1 MHKVLIL
8 VPFAFD
14 EKGLANRRAQQEA
27 VELGPDIQFD
37 YRPVKAGP
45 ALYDSWH
52 DYVLADLSL
61 FEAGLTAQE
70 DGYDAVCIDT
80 MSDSGVSALRSV
92 LDIPVIG
99 PGKASYLVALMLGTK
114 FSVLTQWDP
123 WMNLYRKSLQEYGLV
138 DKCASIRSI
147 NVPPDVENLL
157 GGKEEEVFPK
167 LLDAGRQCLSDGAE
181 VICLG
186 STTMHQ
192 AHSFL
197 AENLPVPVVDP
208 GPLTYKLAELSSA
221 WAHPQPRRVSQ
232 AERLEGRDDA
242 RDARGCGRRR
252 TGTCWLASTFL
263 HSALVSGEACGPT
276 LGRLARRTA
285 T

>member
-1 MHKVLIL
+1 MSDIQEASVHRVLIL

-14 EKGLANRRAQQEA
+14 ETGLSNRRAQQEA
-27 VELGPDIQFD
+27 VELGPDIEFD

-61 FEAGLTAQE
+61 FEAGLTAEE

-80 MSDSGVSALRSV
+80 MSDSGVNGLRSV

-99 PGKASYLVALMLGTK
+99 PGRCSYLTALMLGDS

-123 WMNLYRKSLQEYGLV
+123 WIGLYKKGLKEYGLV

-147 NVPPDVENLL
+147 NTPPDVENLL
-157 GGKEEEVFPK
+157 GGKEEVVFPK
-167 LLDAGRQCLSDGAE
+167 LKAAAEQCIADGAD
-181 VICLG
+181 VICMG

-192 AHSFL
+192 AVPYL
-197 AENLPVPVVDP
+197 RENLPVPVINP
-208 GPLTYKLAELSSA
+208 GPLTYKLAEFFLGLGLTQSRRAYGKPHVPKLDVLEAMLDSA
-221 WAHPQPRRVSQ
+221 AA
-232 AERLEGRDDA
+232 AEKA
-242 RDARGCGRRR
+242 A
-252 TGTCWLASTFL
+252 AP
-263 HSALVSGEACGPT
+263 A
-276 LGRLARRTA
+276 
-285 T
+285 